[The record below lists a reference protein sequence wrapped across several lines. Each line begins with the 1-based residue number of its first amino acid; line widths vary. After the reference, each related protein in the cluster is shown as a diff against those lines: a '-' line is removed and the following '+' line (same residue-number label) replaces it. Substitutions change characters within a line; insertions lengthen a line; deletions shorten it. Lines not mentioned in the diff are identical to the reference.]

1 VQLTAVVDTGSA
13 GTVIEASVLRGLA
26 WTLPIATSP
35 STWTMRT
42 ASGRRAGAGGSARR
56 ALRAGLVLL
65 AALLPRPAVGSAP
78 PRGWVEPPQSPGR
91 PYVYRVSLAV
101 SEALEPFLR
110 EAALDNDLFPDE
122 RVARDLIAR
131 LSELSTQLKQGADP
145 ARAASALLDSGFHG
159 GRLLPR
165 EEEAVTRTP
174 ALQVVQARAMA
185 PEPVL
190 DAKAFA
196 PELAGLLRE
205 FRRVTTAEFLVTAL
219 TVDRERGSASA
230 EVRYD
235 LVGPGRAA
243 LRVQRVGRW
252 QMRWQKGPAG
262 WHVVEWTALGD
273 TRSSLSAPIFTE
285 VTTAAFGAIDSFRRQ
300 LSISLGDWGKTLDS
314 ALARDS
320 NGHHGIA
327 VADVDGD
334 GREDVYV
341 GQPHGF
347 PNRLYRARGDGT
359 FEDATERSG
368 LGILED
374 TQHALFADVDNDGD
388 QDLVLTLSSGPSGP
402 VLYRN
407 DGTGR
412 FARDPDGFRFA
423 HRLQGAPMGMAI
435 ADYDRDGFPDVYLC
449 VYSYQYGAGE
459 GKAGTPKPYYDATNG
474 PPNVLFRNDGHGR
487 FVDVT
492 DEVGLDAGNDRF
504 SFSAAWGDY
513 DGDGWPDLVVTNDF
527 GRKNLYHNL
536 GPRDGRVRFEDV
548 SARAGIEDY
557 AAGMSVFWFDFDG
570 DGRLDIYG
578 GQMWSDSGLRVT
590 ASPDFMRDAPE
601 RVRELYH
608 HHARGNSLFRNRG
621 DGTFEDVS
629 VAARAEMGRWNW
641 SSGALDFDTDG
652 WEDIY
657 CVNGMITREGSDF
670 DLDPLF
676 WGGMVARSPLTVA
689 TGTRYDDAWRALNWF
704 MADRSEAG
712 HHRNVFLRNDGRGG
726 FDDVSGALGLDLD
739 EDGRVFSVLDFDH
752 DGDPDILS
760 FSPRGTPE
768 LRLFRDDFAPRG
780 ATLAVRLVGVPSRPF
795 ESAGGR
801 LASSRDAIG
810 ARVTVETDRLRR
822 TKVVNAGSGFLSQ
835 HSTELLFGLGPSRRV
850 ERLTVEWPS
859 GRRQEFT
866 DVPLERRVR
875 IEEGGDPT
883 LEPYAS
889 APPLAAEAAAPRRQ
903 APPRA
908 NWLFEPFP
916 VPDAPLQDLEGRERS
931 LSTLRGRPAVLLFW
945 SAQSSES
952 QTALQGL
959 ARGAA
964 SLAQAGVR
972 SLAISLDGPA
982 DAAKVRAAARGA
994 SALPV
999 AVASDEAALGF
1010 AILFGYLFLTR
1021 QPLPLPTVFLLD
1033 SAGRVVK
1040 VYREGVDVPSILR
1053 DAAAIEV
1060 PPDERLA
1067 RALPFG
1073 GTLESPPPSRSYNPY
1088 GRELLDQGLE
1098 RQAVVAFEY
1107 AAKGSPS
1114 PAVLYRLGSL
1124 LARTGQRD
1132 KARDAYE
1139 RALALEPDLAEASND
1154 LGALLAEE
1162 GELPAAIDR
1171 FRAALAA
1178 TPEYPDALNNLG
1190 YALLL
1195 TGREGEA
1202 RELYE
1207 RALKL
1212 QPDFPE
1218 ALNNLGLILG
1228 RQGDLDGAYRYFSQA
1243 LRARPDYGEAANNLA
1258 LVLVRRGR
1266 IDEAIRLLE
1275 DLLGKNPASESTYVT
1290 LAKIYLATDR
1300 REEGL
1305 RVLDRLLAR
1314 NPSHP
1319 EARELAARFR

>member
-1 VQLTAVVDTGSA
+1 LPDRSRLLALALVVS
-13 GTVIEASVLRGLA
+13 
-26 WTLPIATSP
+26 LPVP
-35 STWTMRT
+35 T
-42 ASGRRAGAGGSARR
+42 ASSAAAGR
-56 ALRAGLVLL
+56 
-65 AALLPRPAVGSAP
+65 
-78 PRGWVEPPQSPGR
+78 VEPPRSPGQ
-91 PYVYRVSLAV
+91 PFVYRASLAV
-101 SEALEPFLR
+101 SESLQPFLR
-110 EAALDNDLFPDE
+110 EAARDSDLFPDE
-122 RVARDLIAR
+122 RVAGELITR
-131 LSELSTQLKQGADP
+131 LRQGADP

-165 EEEAVTRTP
+165 EEEAVAGTP
-174 ALQVVQARAMA
+174 ALQVVQARVMA

-190 DAKAFA
+190 DARAFA
-196 PELAGLLRE
+196 PELARLLQE
-205 FRRVTTAEFLVTAL
+205 FRQVTTAEFLITAL
-219 TVDRERGSASA
+219 TVDRERGAASA

-235 LVGPGRAA
+235 LVGPGRTAH
-243 LRVQRVGRW
+243 RVQRVGRW
-252 QMRWQKGPAG
+252 QMRWQKGPSG
-262 WHVVEWTALGD
+262 WRVVEWTALSD
-273 TRSSLSAPIFTE
+273 TRSSASVPIFTD

-300 LSISLGDWGKTLDS
+300 LSVSLDDWGTTLDS

-334 GREDVYV
+334 GLEDVYV

-347 PNRLYRARGDGT
+347 PNRLYRTRGDGT
-359 FEDATERSG
+359 FEDVTERSG

-388 QDLVLTLSSGPSGP
+388 QDLVLLPSSGPI
-402 VLYRN
+402 LFRN
-407 DGTGR
+407 DGTGHFTRDPDAFR
-412 FARDPDGFRFA
+412 FARP
-423 HRLQGAPMGMAI
+423 LQGAAMGMAI
-435 ADYDRDGFPDVYLC
+435 GDYDRDGFLDLYLC
-449 VYSYQYGAGE
+449 VYSYTYGAGE
-459 GKAGTPKPYYDATNG
+459 KKAGTPTPYYDAVNG
-474 PPNVLFRNDGHGR
+474 PPNVFFRNDGHGR
-487 FVDVT
+487 FVEVT

-536 GPRDGRVRFEDV
+536 GLRDGKVRFEDV

-578 GQMWSDSGLRVT
+578 GQMWSDNGLRVT

-601 RVRELYH
+601 RVRALYH

-629 VAARAEMGRWNW
+629 VAARAEMGRWTW
-641 SSGALDFDTDG
+641 SSGALDFDSDG
-652 WEDIY
+652 GEDVY
-657 CVNGMITREGSDF
+657 CMNGMVTREGSDL
-670 DLDPLF
+670 DLDWLF
-676 WGGMVARSPLTVA
+676 WGGVVARSPPTQA
-689 TGTRYDDAWRALNWF
+689 TGTPYDDAWRALNWL
-704 MADRSEAG
+704 MADRSVAG
-712 HHRNVFLRNDGRGG
+712 HHRHVFLRNDGRGG

-739 EDGRVFSVLDFDH
+739 EDGRAFSVLDFDH
-752 DGDPDILS
+752 DGDPDILT
-760 FSPRGTPE
+760 FSPRAAPQ
-768 LRLFRDDFAPRG
+768 LRLFRNDFAPRG
-780 ATLAVRLVGVPSRPF
+780 ATLAVRLVGAPDRPF
-795 ESAGGR
+795 ESAAGR

-822 TKVVNAGSGFLSQ
+822 TKVVNANSGFLSQ
-835 HSTELLFGLGPSRRV
+835 HSKELLFGLGPSRRV
-850 ERLTVEWPS
+850 DRLTVDWPS

-866 DVPLERRVR
+866 EVPLDHRVR
-875 IEEGGDPT
+875 IEEGGAPVV
-883 LEPYAS
+883 EPYTS
-889 APPLAAEAAAPRRQ
+889 APPLPADAAPPRRQ

-908 NWLFEPFP
+908 SWLFEPFP
-916 VPDAPLQDLEGRERS
+916 VPDVPLQDLEGRERP
-931 LSTLRGRPAVLLFW
+931 LSALRGRPAVLLFW
-945 SAQSSES
+945 SAQASAS
-952 QTALQGL
+952 QAALLGL

-964 SLAQAGVR
+964 ALAQAGVG

-982 DAAKVRAAARGA
+982 DQAKVQAAARAA

-999 AVASDEAALGF
+999 AVASEEAALGF
-1010 AILFGYLFLTR
+1010 AILNRYLFLTR

-1033 SAGRVVK
+1033 AEGRVVK

-1053 DAAAIEV
+1053 DAAAIEAS
-1060 PPDERLA
+1060 PDERLA

-1073 GTLESPPPSRSYNPY
+1073 GTLESPPPHRSYNPY

-1098 RQAVVAFEY
+1098 KHAVVAFEQ
-1107 AAKGSPS
+1107 AAKGSPNS
-1114 PAVLYRLGSL
+1114 STLYRLGNL

-1139 RALALEPDLAEASND
+1139 RALALQPDLAEASND
-1154 LGALLAEE
+1154 LGALLAEN
-1162 GELPAAIDR
+1162 GELPAAVVR

-1178 TPEYPDALNNLG
+1178 APEYPDALNNLG
-1190 YALLL
+1190 YAFLL

-1228 RQGDLDGAYRYFSQA
+1228 RQGELDGAYRYFSQA
-1243 LRARPDYGEAANNLA
+1243 LRARPGYGEAANNLA
-1258 LVLVRRGR
+1258 LVLANLGR
-1266 IDEAIRLLE
+1266 TDEAIRLLQE
-1275 DLLGKNPASESTYVT
+1275 FLEKNPASENTYVT
-1290 LAKIYLATDR
+1290 LAKIYLAADR

-1314 NPSHP
+1314 NPSHSA
-1319 EARELAARFR
+1319 ARELAARFR